1 MLEFFKNGG
10 VFLFDEEDA
19 ASERS
24 YYKLED
30 LMGEEEG
37 ANITEAY
44 IDEEGE
50 ICVFYDS
57 SVLSEEQ
64 AIMKYK
70 KSDYSKHI
78 KEGI

>member
-10 VFLFDEEDA
+10 VFLFDEEDV

-24 YYKLED
+24 FYRLED

-37 ANITEAY
+37 ADITEAY
-44 IDEEGE
+44 IDEDGE

-57 SVLSEEQ
+57 SVLSEDQ
-64 AIMKYK
+64 AVEKYK
-70 KSDYSKHI
+70 KGDYSKQI
-78 KEGI
+78 

>member
-19 ASERS
+19 ASEQSFYR
-24 YYKLED
+24 LED
-30 LMGEEEG
+30 LMGEEQG
-37 ANITEAY
+37 ADITEAY
-44 IDEEGE
+44 IDEDGE

-64 AIMKYK
+64 AVEKYK
-70 KSDYSKHI
+70 KGNYSKQI
-78 KEGI
+78 

>member
-1 MLEFFKNGG
+1 MLEYFKNGG

-19 ASERS
+19 ASERTF
-24 YYKLED
+24 YKLED

-37 ANITEAY
+37 ADITEAY
-44 IDEEGE
+44 IDEDNE

-64 AIMKYK
+64 AIEKYK
-70 KSDYSKHI
+70 KGDYSKQI
-78 KEGI
+78 

>member
-10 VFLFDEEDA
+10 VFLFDEADA

-24 YYKLED
+24 FYKLED

-37 ANITEAY
+37 ADITEAY

-50 ICVFYDS
+50 ICVFYDC
-57 SVLSEEQ
+57 SVLSEQQ
-64 AIMKYK
+64 AVDKYHK
-70 KSDYSKHI
+70 GDYSRQI
-78 KEGI
+78 

>member
-10 VFLFDEEDA
+10 VFLFDETDA

-24 YYKLED
+24 FYQLED

-37 ANITEAY
+37 ADITEAY
-44 IDEEGE
+44 VDEDGE
-50 ICVFYDS
+50 ICIYYDG

-64 AIMKYK
+64 AIAKYNQGN
-70 KSDYSKHI
+70 YSKQV
-78 KEGI
+78 